1 MENRNPTQ
9 PSPPRAHRFDIQLPL
24 RYRASG
30 ETAWHEGRTQNISY
44 TGVLFWVDGLMEAHT
59 PVEISF
65 DMPVEVGGERGAA
78 VICQGEI
85 VRTVLPATTDAQ
97 PALAA
102 RILQYQFVRGGK
114 RARLDVLP
122 LHLV

>member
-1 MENRNPTQ
+1 MEKNTRTQ
-9 PSPPRAHRFDIQLPL
+9 PHPPRAQRFDFQLPL

-30 ETAWHEGRTQNISY
+30 ETAWQEGRTENISR
-44 TGVLFWVDGLMEAHT
+44 TGVLFWVGRSMEAHT

-65 DMPVEVGGERGAA
+65 EMPVEVGGERGAE
-78 VICQGEI
+78 VVCQGEI

-102 RILQYQFVRGGK
+102 RILEYQFIRGQK
-114 RARLDVLP
+114 RCAV
-122 LHLV
+122 